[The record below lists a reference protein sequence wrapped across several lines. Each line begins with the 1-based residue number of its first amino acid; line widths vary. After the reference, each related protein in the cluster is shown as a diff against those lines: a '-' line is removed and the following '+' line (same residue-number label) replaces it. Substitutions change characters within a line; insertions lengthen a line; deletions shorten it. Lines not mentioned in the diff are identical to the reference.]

1 MKNSVTQAYQKNWK
15 KKILEKDRISSQERV
30 YDSFSKLFL
39 EILGDSFEGAILDI
53 GCGDGALVNLLNTKE
68 CISCK
73 GIDID
78 QGVNFEKD
86 KLPYGDNEFDII
98 IMYSVI
104 EHLYDPG
111 NLLTE
116 IKRVCKTKGKIIII
130 TSNFDL
136 ANFITCDKGFYN
148 DPTHVHPYNHT
159 SIESLM
165 KLYDLKKMFI
175 GLWTVKKS
183 AFLWKLPLALQ
194 FYIGA
199 LLPFTGQTKLTPP
212 FLKGKSKT
220 MLCVFENE

>member
-1 MKNSVTQAYQKNWK
+1 MKNSVTHAYQKNWK

-30 YDSFSKLFL
+30 YCTFSKLFT
-39 EILGDSFEGAILDI
+39 EILHESFSGAILDI
-53 GCGDGALVNLLNTKE
+53 GCGDGALVELLNTKKG
-68 CISCK
+68 ISCT

-78 QGVNFEKD
+78 RGVDFEKD
-86 KLPYGDNEFDII
+86 KLPYNDGVFDII
-98 IMYSVI
+98 VMYSVI

-111 NLLTE
+111 NLLNE
-116 IKRVCKTKGKIIII
+116 IKRICKTNGKIIII

-136 ANFITCDKGFYN
+136 TNFITFDRFFYN
-148 DPTHVHPYNHT
+148 DPTHVHPYDYI

-165 KLYDLKKMFI
+165 GLYGMKKRFI

-183 AFLWKLPLALQ
+183 TLLWKLPLKLQ

-199 LLPFTGQTKLTPP
+199 LLPFRGQTKLVPSL
-212 FLKGKSKT
+212 LKGKSRS